1 MSAWDDARAMCEPRR
16 GWAVD
21 CYLCGPRPLPTG
33 TPMDDALGGGLMPG
47 VTVLGGQASV
57 GKSALACH
65 VASSVAARGE
75 RVLYL
80 TLDDSWG
87 NVVSRCMSS
96 WSVGHAREWGMGPFS
111 WSALPSMRR
120 QLAPFRTSDPTR
132 DAFEQRRRDA
142 ALMAAAHWDD
152 GPAQTLAVIDSVTDV
167 PTVERMLRDMADEDE
182 LPELVVV
189 DYVQQYQSGVPETDK
204 SEYSRVSEVA
214 NRLQRLSLWGGFP
227 LLMLSSLKKLS
238 KQEREDSPTLDWF
251 RGSSAVGYAAWAAC
265 VLTRGERSGSG
276 WHEAVLHVVKN
287 KGGRAQTQHKIK
299 VWGSYSYTQKMEDG

>member
-1 MSAWDDARAMCEPRR
+1 MSAWDDARAMCEPPR

-33 TPMDDALGGGLMPG
+33 TPLDDALGGGLMPG

-65 VASSVAARGE
+65 IASSVAARGE

-96 WSVGHAREWGMGPFS
+96 WSVGHAREWGCGPFS

-120 QLAPFRTSDPTR
+120 QLAPYRTSDPTR
-132 DAFEQRRRDA
+132 DAFEQRKRDA
-142 ALMAAAHWDD
+142 ALMASAHWED
-152 GPAQTLAVIDSVTDV
+152 GPAQSLAVIDSMTEVGQ
-167 PTVERMLRDMADEDE
+167 VERLVRDLTDAGEA
-182 LPELVVV
+182 PALVVV
-189 DYVQQYQSGVPETDK
+189 DYVQQYQSGEPETDR

-214 NRLQRLSLWGGFP
+214 ARLQRLSLWGGFP
-227 LLMLSSLKKLS
+227 LLMLSSLRKLS
-238 KQEREDSPTLDWF
+238 KQDDEPTLDWF
-251 RGSSAVGYAAWAAC
+251 RGSGVVGYSAWAAC
-265 VLTRGERSGSG
+265 VLTKGEREGDG
-276 WHEAVLHVVKN
+276 WREAVINVVKN
-287 KGGRAQTQHKIK
+287 KGGRSGIAVPMQL
-299 VWGSYSYTQKMEDG
+299 WGAFSWTRGME

>member
-1 MSAWDDARAMCEPRR
+1 MCEPPR

-21 CYLCGPRPLPTG
+21 CYLCGPRPLATG
-33 TPMDDALGGGLMPG
+33 TPLDEALGGGLMPG

-65 VASSVAARGE
+65 VASSVAARGG

-96 WSVGHAREWGMGPFS
+96 WSVGHAREWDMGPFS

-120 QLAPFRTSDPTR
+120 QLAPYRTSDPTR

-167 PTVERMLRDMADEDE
+167 PTIERMLRDMADEDE
-182 LPELVVV
+182 LPALVVV

-214 NRLQRLSLWGGFP
+214 ARLQRLSLWGGFP
-227 LLMLSSLKKLS
+227 LLMLSSLRKLS
-238 KQEREDSPTLDWF
+238 KQDDEPTLDWF
-251 RGSSAVGYAAWAAC
+251 RGSGVIGYSAWAAC
-265 VLTRGERSGSG
+265 VLTRGESEGKG
-276 WHEAVLHVVKN
+276 WREAVINVVKN
-287 KGGRAQTQHKIK
+287 KGGRSGIAVPMQL
-299 VWGSYSYTQKMEDG
+299 WGAFSWMRGME